1 MKRVKK
7 LPYLNFTAMNKKR
20 CLNCRQ
26 IKNIIEF
33 PIMRISV
40 RGRALFCIECMELM
54 RNKSDFWV
62 MYAKLQND
70 YPVYIQSGTN
80 TLQQSMINTVIGSK
94 VYPKCT
100 SAMPYIRTIKYIPK
114 RIKKL
119 PTRIFSKES
128 VYKIIQY
135 DKQGFEVAAYDTIF
149 FASTKT
155 GFPIGH
161 IARVLDTE
169 TALNGFKFVSN
180 KRWNNAHI

>member
-1 MKRVKK
+1 M
-7 LPYLNFTAMNKKR
+7 MNKKR

-80 TLQQSMINTVIGSK
+80 TS
-94 VYPKCT
+94 
-100 SAMPYIRTIKYIPK
+100 K